1 MEREEERARKRR
13 RKELD
18 AQLIQRL
25 LFDKKALGR
34 TMTSTG
40 TLSPG
45 CVPFWTVRNSLELRW
60 TGFRASEGVQIS
72 ILDVFLFGMDFKSMI
87 WAEATDFLRK
97 SGESQTYDMMLHD
110 SVGNNANG
118 AFSTAHKPVKTMGT

>member
-1 MEREEERARKRR
+1 
-13 RKELD
+13 
-18 AQLIQRL
+18 
-25 LFDKKALGR
+25 
-34 TMTSTG
+34 MTSTG
-40 TLSPG
+40 TPSPG

-87 WAEATDFLRK
+87 WDETTDFRRK

-110 SVGNNANG
+110 SVEISANG
-118 AFSTAHKPVKTMGT
+118 AFSPAHKLVKTMGT